1 MAYPDYMNLVE
12 AKIIDGV
19 IDRALARGLVISVYD
34 GEEYPIVRSTDKA
47 AIQAETA
54 ATDETVYVLRNG
66 TERIGSVTFIH
77 GNGPDVLSDYSW
89 NDKVDGNEAIMAA
102 ICNTGDIAL

>member
-12 AKIIDGV
+12 ANIINGV
-19 IDRALARGLVISVYD
+19 IDRALKQGLVISVYD
-34 GEEYPIVRSTDKA
+34 GEEFPIVRSTDKA

-54 ATDETVYVLRNG
+54 ATDETVYILRNG

-89 NDKVDGNEAIMAA
+89 NAKVDGSAAIMVA
-102 ICNTGDIAL
+102 ICNTGDNAI